1 MREMKDSGIEWIGD
15 IPVYWK
21 IMPNKYLMRKEKKIC
36 PVYHGE
42 DILSLT
48 MKGVIVR
55 DLDAGGK
62 MPASFD
68 GYQRLEAGNLLMC
81 LFDIDV
87 TPRCVGLIKQAGV
100 SSPAYSQFVLRKGA
114 DAAYYCYYYTMLD
127 NDKTLLH
134 LAKNLRHSLTEDQLG
149 AIPVIVPPIEE
160 QQRIADFLDTKC
172 AEIDALTADIQT
184 QIDTLE
190 QYKRSVITETVTKGL
205 DPDAEMKDSGI
216 EWVGE
221 IPAHWLVH
229 PVYYYYGERKNKNYL
244 GKEDNLLSLSYGRVV
259 RKDINTS
266 DGLLPESFNTYN
278 IVETGDIIIRPTD
291 LQNDKR
297 SLRTGLV
304 KEHGI
309 ITSAYID
316 LCPIKQVDSRYFYF
330 LLHAYDVMKVFYN
343 MGNGVRQGLNYSE
356 FSRLMVFE
364 PPYEEQ
370 VAIADYLETKV
381 IEVDAIIE
389 RKKEQMSVL
398 NAYKR
403 SLIFEYVTGKKE
415 ARNET
420 ADAIVALN
428 PHIILLGIINDRIG
442 KKHTRGKVQ
451 LQKLLYLLDIHVG
464 MNVNTKYYR
473 YEHGPYDRQLDCY
486 IDVLIKNRW
495 YEQRHDN
502 GEILIKGKNH
512 DEFVRKYKNQFRE
525 KQMEINQL
533 IDTLRDMKTSQ
544 LERIATLYAV
554 WNDFI
559 LEGESHPTDEKI
571 LHEVVTNW
579 TANKANPQDGTWKL
593 SLEKMKKLGIIPTGK
608 GLHTSRKPMRKAEN
622 E

>member
-1 MREMKDSGIEWIGD
+1 MSKIGQVYRLRNTKVSDTDYPPLSVTNKGIVPQLDTAAKTNAHDDRKLVKRGDFAINSRSDRRGSCGISDYDGSVSLINTILAPLNEMNPGYYDWLFHTVQFGDEFYKFGHGIVDDLWTTGWQEMKKIT
-15 IPVYWK
+15 IP
-21 IMPNKYLMRKEKKIC
+21 
-36 PVYHGE
+36 
-42 DILSLT
+42 
-48 MKGVIVR
+48 
-55 DLDAGGK
+55 
-62 MPASFD
+62 
-68 GYQRLEAGNLLMC
+68 
-81 LFDIDV
+81 
-87 TPRCVGLIKQAGV
+87 TP
-100 SSPAYSQFVLRKGA
+100 P
-114 DAAYYCYYYTMLD
+114 
-127 NDKTLLH
+127 LH
-134 LAKNLRHSLTEDQLG
+134 
-149 AIPVIVPPIEE
+149 E
-160 QQRIADFLDTKC
+160 QQRIADFLDAKC
-172 AEIDALTADIQT
+172 AEIDALTTDIQT

-398 NAYKR
+398 DAYKR

-415 ARNET
+415 VRNET

-473 YEHGPYDRQLDCY
+473 YEHGPYDRQLNCY

-533 IDTLRDMKTSQ
+533 IDALRDMKTSQ

-559 LEGESHPTDEKI
+559 LEGENHPTDEKI